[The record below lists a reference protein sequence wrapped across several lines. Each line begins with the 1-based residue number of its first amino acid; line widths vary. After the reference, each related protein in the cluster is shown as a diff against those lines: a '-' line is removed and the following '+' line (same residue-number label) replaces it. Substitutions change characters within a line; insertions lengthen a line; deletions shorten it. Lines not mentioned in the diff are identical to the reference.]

1 MRVINLSSPNGKEG
15 PQELEEKMYSIW
27 ISRSEKDQDLQAE
40 EVLAA
45 QLSKLLD
52 NRYTLVRG
60 AELPGMEIKIPLIL
74 VGPTGVRVFNASG
87 LTGIYRVR
95 QDAWEAVSEDGQKYT
110 PTRPNIVARTLLMTQ
125 LLDDY
130 LVKMGYEVISGEPI
144 LYFCQPGID
153 VETDKPALRIVITD
167 KLENYIKEVVE
178 SPVTLDD
185 DQVNNVLD
193 ALLKTNPDRD
203 GILRH
208 KPTSVKKPK
217 LLGVGKIQLH
227 FWQWIILGIMII
239 VQILLI
245 ITFVILVWITSQ

>member
-1 MRVINLSSPNGKEG
+1 MRVINFSSLNGKEG

-27 ISRSEKDQDLQAE
+27 ISGSEKDQDLQAE

-45 QLSKLLD
+45 QLGKLLD
-52 NRYTLVRG
+52 NSYTLVRSV
-60 AELPGMEIKIPLIL
+60 ELSGMDIKIPLIL
-74 VGPTGVRVFNASG
+74 IGPTGIRVFSASG

-110 PTRPNIVARTLLMTQ
+110 PTHPNIVARTLLMTQ

-130 LVKMGYEVISGEPI
+130 LVKMGHEVISGEPI

-153 VETDKPALRIVITD
+153 VEIDKPAVRIVITD
-167 KLENYIKEVVE
+167 SLENYINEVVE

-185 DQVNNVLD
+185 DQVNSVLD
-193 ALLKTNPDRD
+193 ALLKTNTDRD
-203 GILRH
+203 RIIRS
-208 KPTSVKKPK
+208 KPTASKKPK

-245 ITFVILVWITSQ
+245 VTFVILVLIT